1 MYLSLDPLGL
11 PFITPSGL
19 KTSEE
24 HVQAVKEFAT
34 PRDVHAVRRFLGLAS
49 YYRRFVPLFA
59 KLAHSLHALTRKGAV
74 FDWDSNCQK
83 AFDSLKQR
91 LKEAPVLAYP
101 QFDRNF
107 ILETDASGMGLG
119 AVLSQVQED
128 GKPHPIAFASRALS
142 PCEKKLRN
150 YRVGDPSCGVVHLA
164 LQELFVWAGGD
175 GIYGPLSSWC
185 SFAEAWSWWKTC
197 KMVAEGA

>member
-1 MYLSLDPLGL
+1 MLVFSQTLQEHLHHLEMVIARLVEFHLKLKPSKCRFIRQKVSYLGHV
-11 PFITPSGL
+11 ITPSGL

-49 YYRRFVPLFA
+49 YYRRFVPSFA
-59 KLAHSLHALTRKGAV
+59 KLAHPLHALTRKGAV

-83 AFDSLKQR
+83 AFDSLKRR
-91 LKEAPVLAYP
+91 LTEAPVLAYP

-128 GKPHPIAFASRALS
+128 GKPH
-142 PCEKKLRN
+142 
-150 YRVGDPSCGVVHLA
+150 
-164 LQELFVWAGGD
+164 Q
-175 GIYGPLSSWC
+175 
-185 SFAEAWSWWKTC
+185 
-197 KMVAEGA
+197 